1 MRGAA
6 AAGQAG
12 GRCHRRCVIDGIEI
26 EWILKMS
33 ATEAASHLSATRV
46 W

>member
-12 GRCHRRCVIDGIEI
+12 GRCHRRCVIDGIE
-26 EWILKMS
+26 WILKMS
-33 ATEAASHLSATRV
+33 DTEAASHLSATRV